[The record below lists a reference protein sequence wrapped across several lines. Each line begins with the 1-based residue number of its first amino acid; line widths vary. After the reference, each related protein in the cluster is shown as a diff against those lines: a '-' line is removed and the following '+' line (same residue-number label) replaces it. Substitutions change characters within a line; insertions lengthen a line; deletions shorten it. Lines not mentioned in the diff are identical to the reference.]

1 MWKIFPDKK
10 TILIIE
16 NEGRILAHLTKKFTQ
31 QGYQVIT
38 TCEKKIALN
47 TLKVY
52 NPEVII
58 LGMEIP
64 AFDSYEFCTST
75 RKHFHNPII
84 VLSSLPAITNCL
96 MAFEVGVNDYMLK
109 QAPIKE
115 IEERIKQFIRLTG
128 EFKVRSQNKKYIL
141 KPQALIIDLQTST
154 LIKHGRKLTLTP
166 IEKKLLVLLIK
177 NTNNTLSRSF
187 IISHL
192 WGYTPSRFVD
202 NRVVDVYIA
211 RLRTKLENTPS
222 KPEFITTVR
231 GQGYT
236 FKPFT

>member
-1 MWKIFPDKK
+1 
-10 TILIIE
+10 
-16 NEGRILAHLTKKFTQ
+16 
-31 QGYQVIT
+31 
-38 TCEKKIALN
+38 
-47 TLKVY
+47 
-52 NPEVII
+52 
-58 LGMEIP
+58 
-64 AFDSYEFCTST
+64 
-75 RKHFHNPII
+75 
-84 VLSSLPAITNCL
+84 

-115 IEERIKQFIRLTG
+115 IEERIKQFIRSTR

-141 KPQALIIDLQTST
+141 KPQDLILDLQTST
-154 LIKHGRKLTLTP
+154 LLKNGRKLTLTP